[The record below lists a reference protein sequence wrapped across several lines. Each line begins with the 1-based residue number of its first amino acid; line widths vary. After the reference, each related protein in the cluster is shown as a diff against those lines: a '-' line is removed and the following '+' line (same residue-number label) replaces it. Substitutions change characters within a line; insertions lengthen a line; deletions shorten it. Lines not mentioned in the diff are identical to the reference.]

1 MPSLTSLRT
10 GDLVLFT
17 HRPIPQP
24 STSRSTLSS
33 LTSLTSWWT
42 TLTTFLR
49 QHTTGFRPPTHLG
62 IVLHC
67 PTFVHP
73 CLDGTYLWHAP
84 DPSSPRLTIVPLAEA
99 VASCVAQGG
108 DVRVRQWVS
117 HREGFPNATPA
128 TLPGQVGTGT
138 NTAMQQ
144 VYHHVALENT
154 TSEWHRLVS
163 TTFSSS
169 SSSSSSSSPHWST
182 AFVAYAYRCCR
193 VLDPTRTLWHKLDP
207 THFAQATE
215 RLWYASGVLDLGG
228 GSEGREGARG
238 AIETIE
244 DGEESRFWVV
254 GGGAVLGKERVV
266 W

>member
-17 HRPIPQP
+17 HRLIPQP
-24 STSRSTLSS
+24 STSRSSLSS
-33 LTSLTSWWT
+33 LSSLSSWWT

-49 QHTTGFRPPTHLG
+49 QHTTRFRPPTHLG
-62 IVLHC
+62 IVLHR

-117 HREGFPNATPA
+117 HREGLPNATPA
-128 TLPGQVGTGT
+128 TLPGQVGAGS

-144 VYHHVALENT
+144 VYQHVASENT
-154 TSEWHRLVS
+154 TSEWHRVVS
-163 TTFSSS
+163 SSYS

-193 VLDPTRTLWHKLDP
+193 VLDPTRTLWHKLHP

-228 GSEGREGARG
+228 GSEGREEAKG